1 MKSRNLASGEVSWL
15 RAFIFTIYGTSA
27 LVASYFPLFY
37 ADLGFS
43 RTQIGYIYAVGPMI
57 SLISNLLWSYASDRY
72 RTIKKILFILL
83 TGQLLMSFFL
93 STSTQFSVIMLIITL
108 YYSFFYPVLPLTDSI
123 AISTANRHNKNF
135 LSIRIFGSI
144 GFAVFALLIGYVL
157 SKIPSISTM
166 GVAMT
171 LAGTA
176 LFFTFFI
183 KDQATSVSKVNFS
196 GVLSI
201 LKQKEL
207 LWFLGCVF
215 CLALGMRMN
224 DAFLSITLH
233 DLGAGEDLIGWAML
247 LSAFSEIPIFLLLTR
262 YGGKFKELPLLL
274 FASLMFALRF
284 MLVGISDSATGVLL
298 IQMMHGVSFGI
309 FYVTAIRMLSRLIP
323 SQFQATGLA
332 LFTVMWSS
340 LSGLLSGTFGGMLFE
355 HFGRENYYFAA
366 MGTSL
371 LAFIGFACRYLYR
384 SKPRPRA
391 QANDSLPLND

>member
-1 MKSRNLASGEVSWL
+1 MKSPNIASNEVSWL
-15 RAFIFTIYGTSA
+15 RALIFTIYGTSA

-72 RTIKKILFILL
+72 RTIKKILIILL
-83 TGQLLMSFFL
+83 TGQILMSFFL
-93 STSTQFSVIMLIITL
+93 SMSTQFSVIMLIITL

-123 AISTANRHNKNF
+123 AISTANRYNKNF

-157 SKIPSISTM
+157 STIPSISTM
-166 GVAMT
+166 GVAMII
-171 LAGTA
+171 AGTA
-176 LFFTFFI
+176 LFFSLFI
-183 KDQATSVSKVNFS
+183 KDQASSVSKVNFS
-196 GVLSI
+196 GVVSI

-233 DLGAGEDLIGWAML
+233 DLGAGEELIGWAML

-262 YGGKFKELPLLL
+262 YGGNFKELPLLL

-284 MLVGISDSATGVLL
+284 LLVGISDSATGVLL

-323 SQFQATGLA
+323 AQFQATGLA

-371 LAFIGFACRYLYR
+371 LAFLGFASRYLYR
-384 SKPRPRA
+384 GKPKP
-391 QANDSLPLND
+391 QANDSLPLNK

>member
-1 MKSRNLASGEVSWL
+1 MKSSDLARSEVSWL
-15 RAFIFTIYGTSA
+15 RALIFTIYGTSA

-83 TGQLLMSFFL
+83 AGQILMSFFL
-93 STSTQFSVIMLIITL
+93 SMSTQFSVIMLIITL

-157 SKIPSISTM
+157 STIPSISTM
-166 GVAMT
+166 GVAMII
-171 LAGTA
+171 AGAA
-176 LFFTFFI
+176 LFFTLFI
-183 KDQATSVSKVNFS
+183 KDQAASVSKVNFS

-233 DLGAGEDLIGWAML
+233 DLGAGEELIGWAML

-262 YGGKFKELPLLL
+262 YGEKFKELPLLL

-323 SQFQATGLA
+323 AQFQATGLA

-371 LAFIGFACRYLYR
+371 LAFIGFASRYFYR
-384 SKPRPRA
+384 GKPKT
-391 QANDSLPLND
+391 QANDSLPFND

>member
-1 MKSRNLASGEVSWL
+1 MKSHDLARSEVSWL
-15 RAFIFTIYGTSA
+15 RALIFTIYGTSA

-37 ADLGFS
+37 AELGFS

-83 TGQLLMSFFL
+83 AGQILMSFFL
-93 STSTQFSVIMLIITL
+93 SMTTQFGVIMLIITL
-108 YYSFFYPVLPLTDSI
+108 YYSFFYPVLPLSDSL
-123 AISTANRHNKNF
+123 AISTANRHHRNF

-144 GFAVFALLIGYVL
+144 GFAIFALLIGYVL
-157 SKIPSISTM
+157 SAIPSITTM
-166 GVAMT
+166 GVSMII
-171 LAGTA
+171 AGAA
-176 LFFTFFI
+176 LFFTLFV
-183 KDQATSVSKVNFS
+183 KDQAASVARVDFS

-233 DLGAGEDLIGWAML
+233 DLGAGEELIGWAML
-247 LSAFSEIPIFLLLTR
+247 MSAFSEIPIFLLLTK
-262 YGGKFKELPLLL
+262 YGSKLKELPLLL
-274 FASLMFALRF
+274 MASLMFALRF
-284 MLVGISDSATGVLL
+284 LLVGISDSATSVLL
-298 IQMMHGVSFGI
+298 IQLMHGVSFGI

-323 SQFQATGLA
+323 PQFQATGLA

-340 LSGLLSGTFGGMLFE
+340 LSGLCSGAFGGMLFE
-355 HFGRENYYFAA
+355 NFGRENFYFAA
-366 MGTSL
+366 MGTAL
-371 LAFIGFACRYLYR
+371 LAAIGFASRYFYR
-384 SKPRPRA
+384 AKPKKHSKEFT
-391 QANDSLPLND
+391 S